1 MNLPI
6 YQIINV
12 KSAQLEDIAALLHED
27 LNLRRP
33 VAYVLKTLNLDEQ
46 REVIGVIEN
55 WFETH
60 QASWRYPYPVFI
72 VSDYSDAIGHM
83 PVFTEVAHLPRFYN
97 QKDVKVTLKETQ
109 VLERNRLL
117 QQEIKNADGH
127 LMAEVVRDYG
137 INHKKIWYLVKE
149 ASFYEHLLKK
159 LRVKEDANG

>member
-12 KSAQLEDIAALLHED
+12 KSAQLEDIAAILHED

-72 VSDYSDAIGHM
+72 ISDYSDAIGHM
-83 PVFTEVAHLPRFYN
+83 PVFTDVTHLPRFYN
-97 QKDVKVTLKETQ
+97 QKDVKVTVKETQ

-117 QQEIKNADGH
+117 QQEIKNADSH
-127 LMAEVVRDYG
+127 EMAEVIKEYG

-149 ASFYEHLLKK
+149 ASFYEQLLKK
-159 LRVKEDANG
+159 LRAKVNG

>member
-33 VAYVLKTLNLDEQ
+33 VAYVLKTLSLDEQ
-46 REVIGVIEN
+46 REMIGVIEN

-60 QASWRYPYPVFI
+60 QVSWRYPYPVFI

-83 PVFTEVAHLPRFYN
+83 PVFTDVTRLPRFYN
-97 QKDVKVTLKETQ
+97 QKDVKVTVKETQ

-117 QQEIKNADGH
+117 QQEIKNADSH
-127 LMAEVVRDYG
+127 ETAEVLKAYG
-137 INHKKIWYLVKE
+137 INHKKIWYLAKE
-149 ASFYEHLLKK
+149 AHFYEQLLKK
-159 LRVKEDANG
+159 LRAKVNG

>member
-33 VAYVLKTLNLDEQ
+33 VAYVLKTLGLDEQ

-60 QASWRYPYPVFI
+60 QASWRFPYPVFI
-72 VSDYSDAIGHM
+72 VSNYSDAIGHM
-83 PVFTEVAHLPRFYN
+83 PVFEDVTQLPRFYN
-97 QKDVKVTLKETQ
+97 QKDVKVTVKETQ

-117 QQEIKNADGH
+117 QQEIKNADSH
-127 LMAEVVRDYG
+127 VMANVVREYG
-137 INHKKIWYLVKE
+137 LNHKKIWYLANE
-149 ASFYEHLLKK
+149 AHFYEQLLTK
-159 LRVKEDANG
+159 LRARVDG